1 MANKLGSYI
10 SNLMTTIVDK
20 EERFFVRKLAF
31 SELTKL
37 NQDITDFTFE
47 HIDEME
53 DGPWN
58 DKNKNKD
65 QLEIK
70 FGDKNENK
78 E

>member
-1 MANKLGSYI
+1 
-10 SNLMTTIVDK
+10 MTTIVDK

-37 NQDITDFTFE
+37 DQDITDFMFE
-47 HIDEME
+47 YIDEME

-58 DKNKNKD
+58 EKNKD

-78 E
+78 

>member
-37 NQDITDFTFE
+37 NQDITDFTLE
-47 HIDEME
+47 YIDEME

-70 FGDKNENK
+70 FGDKK
-78 E
+78 

>member
-1 MANKLGSYI
+1 MENKVGSYI
-10 SNLMTTIVDK
+10 NKLMTTIVDK

-47 HIDEME
+47 YIDEME

-78 E
+78 

>member
-1 MANKLGSYI
+1 MENKLGSYI
-10 SNLMTTIVDK
+10 NNLMTTIVDK

-31 SELTKL
+31 QELVKL
-37 NQDITDFTFE
+37 KEDITDFIFE
-47 HIDEME
+47 YIDEME

-58 DKNKNKD
+58 DENQNKD

-78 E
+78 

>member
-37 NQDITDFTFE
+37 DQDITDFMFE
-47 HIDEME
+47 YIDEME
-53 DGPWN
+53 DGPWKN
-58 DKNKNKD
+58 ENKN
-65 QLEIK
+65 QTELK

-78 E
+78 

>member
-10 SNLMTTIVDK
+10 SNLMTAIVDK

-47 HIDEME
+47 YIHEME

-78 E
+78 

>member
-1 MANKLGSYI
+1 MTNKLGSYI

-31 SELTKL
+31 SELTKV
-37 NQDITDFTFE
+37 NQDITDFTLE
-47 HIDEME
+47 YIDEME

-58 DKNKNKD
+58 DKNKD

-70 FGDKNENK
+70 FGDKK
-78 E
+78 

>member
-47 HIDEME
+47 YIDEME
-53 DGPWN
+53 DGPWD
-58 DKNKNKD
+58 DKNKN
-65 QLEIK
+65 QTELK

-78 E
+78 

>member
-37 NQDITDFTFE
+37 KQDITDFIFE
-47 HIDEME
+47 YIDEME
-53 DGPWN
+53 DGTWN
-58 DKNKNKD
+58 EKNKN
-65 QLEIK
+65 QTELK
-70 FGDKNENK
+70 FGEKNENK
-78 E
+78 